1 VTYPFLHL
9 DGNSAGTVSKEFQKS
24 LNGKLTRRCAHC
36 GTKLVKSTTFSN
48 DSPPV
53 VILSLLNAKLKKN
66 QKIAVQS
73 STEDIK
79 TSYRLRGVVYHGSYH
94 FTARIIDGNN
104 CIWYHDG
111 MTTGKDCVYEGKQ
124 KDISD
129 IGSVNGRRATLLI
142 YVPT

>member
-53 VILSLLNAKLKKN
+53 VILSLLNAKLKK
-66 QKIAVQS
+66 IRRLQS
-73 STEDIK
+73 SHLQK
-79 TSYRLRGVVYHGSYH
+79 TSKHHTVQVERGGVPWLISFHSK
-94 FTARIIDGNN
+94 NN
-104 CIWYHDG
+104 
-111 MTTGKDCVYEGKQ
+111 
-124 KDISD
+124 
-129 IGSVNGRRATLLI
+129 
-142 YVPT
+142 